1 MTDTP
6 LPALQSFDSVMT
18 LLKQLGESENHP
30 LTRGFLKG
38 VEKEGLR
45 ATPNGHLSQNA
56 HPLGLGSPLTHGQIT
71 TDFSEALL
79 EFITPPTHLNQHA
92 LEDLNKLH
100 QYTYTKIG
108 DEAIWPASMPCR
120 LPEDDAIPVAQYG
133 TSNVAKMKTIYREG
147 LGLRYGRTMQTVAG
161 LHYNFSLPRAFWAFL
176 HQHEM
181 SSETLET
188 YITEKYFHLIRNFR
202 RYYWLLIYLFGA
214 SPVVDASFVQDRSH
228 ELETISQDTLGKR
241 YATSLRMGD
250 LGYQSSA
257 QKELFICYNTLP
269 NYIKTLQGAI
279 HTPYTPYL
287 GLDNGIH
294 SQLNTSLLQIE
305 NEFYSPIRPKRTA
318 HKGET
323 ALTALCKRGVE
334 YLEVRCLDLDPFEPA
349 GVSRQTMRF
358 IDSFLLYCLL
368 LPSPE
373 CHTEEFARTA
383 ENQRRTVNEGRK
395 PDATLIDVNGEPIL
409 LKEWAEH
416 LLEDIKPVAELLKQS
431 SGDQTYC
438 DAFKLANEKVTNP
451 EKTPSGKVMSAIQ
464 SGESHIQFCQRM
476 ATQHKQT
483 LKQSPLTGE
492 ALERYDT
499 ISENSLKQLA
509 QEESQQQVPFEEFL
523 KRYYQQYDDC
533 QLELTS

>member
-1 MTDTP
+1 MTDAH
-6 LPALQSFDSVMT
+6 LPELQSSTSVMA
-18 LLKQLGESENHP
+18 LLQQLSESENHP

-45 ATPNGHLSQNA
+45 ATTNGDLSQA
-56 HPLGLGSPLTHGQIT
+56 THPIGLGSPLTHSQIT
-71 TDFSEALL
+71 TDFSESLL

-92 LEDLNKLH
+92 LEDLDTLH
-100 QYTYTKIG
+100 QYTYTQIG
-108 DEAIWPASMPCR
+108 NEVIWPASMPCR
-120 LPEDDAIPVAQYG
+120 LPHDDAIPVALYG
-133 TSNVAKMKTIYREG
+133 SSNVAKMKTVYREG

-181 SSETLET
+181 SCESLET
-188 YITEKYFHLIRNFR
+188 YITQKYFHLIRNFR

-214 SPVVDASFVQDRSH
+214 SPVVDASFVQDRPH
-228 ELETISQDTLGKR
+228 ALETITENTLGKR

-279 HTPYTPYL
+279 KTPYTPYIN
-287 GLDNGIH
+287 LDNGNH
-294 SQLNTSLLQIE
+294 RQLNTSLLQIE

-395 PDATLIDVNGEPIL
+395 PGLELLDTNGNPIA
-409 LKEWAEH
+409 LKKWAEH
-416 LLEDIKPVAELLKQS
+416 LLADIKPVTELLKQS

-438 DAFKLANEKVTNP
+438 DAFRLADEKVANP
-451 EKTPSGKVMSAIQ
+451 ENTPSGKVMSAIQ
-464 SGESHIQFCQRM
+464 SGESHIDFCQRM
-476 ATQHKQT
+476 AEQHKQT
-483 LKQSPLTGE
+483 LNQSPLTD
-492 ALERYDT
+492 DT
-499 ISENSLKQLA
+499 IKRYKSMTETSLAQLA
-509 QEESQQQVPFEEFL
+509 QEESQQQIPFEDFL
-523 KRYYQQYDDC
+523 KHYYQQYNDC
-533 QLELTS
+533 QLELNA